1 MSVLSLGQSYLC
13 KVALSY
19 VAVAVGK
26 LFVACFHLGN
36 LSCAYATL
44 QIVVVAKVEDGANL
58 TIQSRSFTS

>member
-1 MSVLSLGQSYLC
+1 MSVLSLGQSYSR

-36 LSCAYATL
+36 LSCTDSSL
-44 QIVVVAKVEDGANL
+44 QVVVVAKVEDGANL
-58 TIQSRSFTS
+58 TI